1 MTLRVCLAVLAA
13 VLLFPQQKT
22 SPPAGQVI
30 DAVTK
35 APIAGARILLAAQ
48 DAHLS
53 QSVVLETDDQGRVTP
68 QRIPNGRF
76 RWFAEAPG
84 YLRKE
89 IQPLTAGTVAALTP
103 TAVIAGRVVTERGD
117 PAPKV
122 YVRAWVEK
130 TLAGEAQT
138 NDLGEFRIFDL
149 PAGSYIVSAERYLA
163 PSIDGTRYIVPTP
176 PCPDCMGEGRG
187 MTPLPGLMTQGA
199 FIDSRV
205 IGNRTYPVVYF
216 PAATD
221 RAAATSIGLTAG
233 QQVSGIELRLTVK

>member
-1 MTLRVCLAVLAA
+1 MRVCLVVLAV

-22 SPPAGQVI
+22 ASATGQVI

-35 APIAGARILLAAQ
+35 APIAGARILLATQ
-48 DAHLS
+48 DSHLS
-53 QSVVLETDDQGRVTP
+53 QSVVLETDDEGRLISS
-68 QRIPNGRF
+68 RIPAGRF

-89 IQPLTAGTVAALTP
+89 IQPLTAGNVAALTP

-117 PAPKV
+117 PAPKI
-122 YVRAWVEK
+122 YVRAWADK

-138 NDLGEFRIFDL
+138 NDLGEFRLFDL
-149 PAGSYIVSAERYLA
+149 PAGAYVVSAERYLG

-187 MTPLPGLMTQGA
+187 MMALTGLMTQGA

-205 IGNRTYPVVYF
+205 IGNRTYPIVYF
-216 PAATD
+216 PAAID
-221 RAAATSIGLTAG
+221 RAGATPVALTPG
-233 QQVSGIELRLTVK
+233 QLVAGIELRLIVK